1 MPFLIGIEIQLRRDA
16 KYIRISLAWQLS
28 IYIYLVQMDLF
39 FFVIGTPHR
48 KVLST
53 HFRPSGFYIARPVC
67 LSTASLCSF
76 NPIDLHTTVARQPLC
91 CARAHEGRDPMGGVV
106 AGWGRLAFGFHGPLW

>member
-39 FFVIGTPHR
+39 F
-48 KVLST
+48 LSSA
-53 HFRPSGFYIARPVC
+53 HLIAKSSVHTSDP
-67 LSTASLCSF
+67 LDST
-76 NPIDLHTTVARQPLC
+76 
-91 CARAHEGRDPMGGVV
+91 
-106 AGWGRLAFGFHGPLW
+106 